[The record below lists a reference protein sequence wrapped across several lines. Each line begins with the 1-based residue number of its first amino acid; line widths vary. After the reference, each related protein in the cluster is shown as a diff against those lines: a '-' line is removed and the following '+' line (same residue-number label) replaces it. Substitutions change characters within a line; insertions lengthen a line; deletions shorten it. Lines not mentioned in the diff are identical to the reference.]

1 MQEIW
6 VQSLGWEDLLEKEME
21 THSSILASR
30 IPWTEEPG
38 RWQSIGSKRVGH
50 DCMTITFTDFF
61 MIQLLYLHM
70 TTRKTIALTIQLLV
84 SKVMFLFFN
93 ALSSFVIAFLPR
105 SKSPSAMILEPKEI
119 KSLTVSIV
127 SPSICHG
134 VMGLDAMIGI
144 KSMYY

>member
-1 MQEIW
+1 MA
-6 VQSLGWEDLLEKEME
+6 

-84 SKVMFLFFN
+84 SKVMFLFLMHCLV
-93 ALSSFVIAFLPR
+93 LSQLFFQGA
-105 SKSPSAMILEPKEI
+105 
-119 KSLTVSIV
+119 SLF
-127 SPSICHG
+127 
-134 VMGLDAMIGI
+134 
-144 KSMYY
+144 